1 MPAIQASDF
10 YLVAPKEA
18 TKQTDTADKGSAD
31 KGFTQPKA
39 FLIGRELGRATFRAS
54 DFVKLVGHGLFY
66 SKFLLDLFSLGI
78 IGGHGFPFHS
88 SVL

>member
-1 MPAIQASDF
+1 MSAIQASDF

-39 FLIGRELGRATFRAS
+39 FLLIVS
-54 DFVKLVGHGLFY
+54 
-66 SKFLLDLFSLGI
+66 
-78 IGGHGFPFHS
+78 
-88 SVL
+88 